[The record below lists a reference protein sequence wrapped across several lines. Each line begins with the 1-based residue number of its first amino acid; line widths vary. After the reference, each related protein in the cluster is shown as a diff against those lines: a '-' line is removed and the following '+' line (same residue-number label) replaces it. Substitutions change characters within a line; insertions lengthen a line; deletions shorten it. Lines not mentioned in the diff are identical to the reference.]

1 MEKSYLT
8 EAFKSLQILDEEDF
22 SLTDSNDV
30 EKIKDFTDAD
40 EKTDFIDIFDPE
52 AESEEEL
59 EDSYVGKVICDCEVC
74 HSKIYKEPTE
84 IVIDEET
91 QLANVGEECPYCYSS
106 DGFKIIGQVAPFNN
120 KEDVPEK
127 DKEVGEIDVEKE
139 LDKEEKNECLS
150 AKGKARLKKITE
162 SKKESKSKK
171 KLKSLK
177 ESPTYELSPNF
188 DTRKSFYNKARVDV
202 DDNGNKTL
210 YSYNTPVAKIVDGKV
225 QLLSDWD
232 SSQTTLRHVKE
243 FLRQNGFNADTKK
256 GLHKEYV
263 KEGLDLDKLNVFEF
277 PNGESFYVDL
287 VGGKLVAGSGT
298 NNGITHDFEIDYNRR
313 QSLDANLNALYDLI
327 VKQRPE
333 LLDKNDLNEDVHVSA
348 NGENNVDVNKNDDG
362 SMDIHVGGNQGG
374 EEIVPLEPEMK
385 NEIESNS
392 KEQQEESEP
401 EEPFKESEPEEID
414 YDVDDFD
421 EDSFDKLSEGYLKK
435 VYENV
440 DSFKTTKVT
449 KKGNTLKLE
458 GLIKFNS
465 GKSKKT
471 SFVFEAKTADK
482 KGNVKFLGENL
493 QISRGKKSFTL
504 KGNLSNKR
512 FVSEA
517 LTYNYMT
524 KNNDNKSVRL
534 YGTIK

>member
-150 AKGKARLKKITE
+150 AKGKARLKKINE
-162 SKKESKSKK
+162 SKKIKSKK

-177 ESPTYELSPNF
+177 ERNLTRAERYNRDLQRIF
-188 DTRKSFYNKARVDV
+188 DNSNKFEE
-202 DDNGNKTL
+202 
-210 YSYNTPVAKIVDGKV
+210 
-225 QLLSDWD
+225 QEEEFLLAHGV
-232 SSQTTLRHVKE
+232 SSKEVKE
-243 FLRQNGFNADTKK
+243 LHANT
-256 GLHKEYV
+256 GLHGDAMRQKIIDMGLDKEFKKYAFGV
-263 KEGLDLDKLNVFEF
+263 NHQNKLNSLKEGLDLDKLNVFEF